1 MTDLT
6 NLLKLTKENGY
17 QKAVDE
23 MLQALPYDGTPERMK
38 LRTKLWDMAF
48 TLKDLTEDQKQ
59 QLIQTNERSNTEA
72 RG

>member
-23 MLQALPYDGTPERMK
+23 MLQAFPHDGTPERMK
-38 LRTKLWDMAF
+38 VRTKLWDMAF
-48 TLKDLTEDQKQ
+48 PLKDLTEDQKK
-59 QLIQTNERSNTEA
+59 QLIETK
-72 RG
+72 